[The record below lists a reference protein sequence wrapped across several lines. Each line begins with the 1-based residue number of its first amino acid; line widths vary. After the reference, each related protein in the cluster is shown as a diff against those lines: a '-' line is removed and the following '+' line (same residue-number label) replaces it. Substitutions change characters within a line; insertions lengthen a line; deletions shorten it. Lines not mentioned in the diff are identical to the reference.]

1 MGRAGHLLY
10 AHLENAGLLAWVV
23 NAHHVKNVPGHK
35 TDVGDSEWLAQL
47 GRYGLVHGSF
57 IPPRDL
63 RELRQVSRYRMKA
76 ANMLAAEKNRLHK
89 VLDDAGIKLGGLVAD
104 INGQA
109 AQAMIDGLID
119 AQTLGELIK
128 PAGRYR
134 GRRQRKTLLP
144 CRRSD
149 T

>member
-1 MGRAGHLLY
+1 MGRAGHLHY

-76 ANMLAAEKNRLHK
+76 ANMLAAALHR
-89 VLDDAGIKLGGLVAD
+89 
-104 INGQA
+104 GQA
-109 AQAMIDGLID
+109 
-119 AQTLGELIK
+119 
-128 PAGRYR
+128 
-134 GRRQRKTLLP
+134 
-144 CRRSD
+144 RSHGQPNCGF
-149 T
+149 